1 MFFETGLAALGA
13 GAATARAGGGAG
25 SAGPAAISPGGFV
38 AGGPATGSTRNPFA
52 PTHPAG
58 IAFWIGVGSVA
69 AFCFLY
75 YSLPS

>member
-1 MFFETGLAALGA
+1 MFETGLAVLGA
-13 GAATARAGGGAG
+13 GAARARAGDPRG

-58 IAFWIGVGSVA
+58 IAFWIGVGAVL
-69 AFCFLY
+69 AFCLLY